1 MWECLSF
8 QVLTGPPRTAGAE
21 RTVVVMDNRS
31 EIRDFL
37 TSRRARIT
45 PEQAGL
51 PAYDSTRR
59 VTGLRREEVALLA
72 GVSVDYYTRL
82 ERGNARGASDTV
94 LDALARALQL
104 DEAERAHLF
113 DLARATNAI
122 NAARASH
129 RPAGPQVRPAVQRIL
144 DSMAATPAYLRNG
157 RMDILAANQLG
168 RALYAPVFD
177 SSAQPTN
184 HARFIFLDPGA
195 TEFFADWDRAAGD
208 TVALLRAEAGRNPH
222 DRALSNLIGE
232 LSTRSESFRQLW
244 AAHNVRFHRTGLK
257 RFHHPVVGDLALAFE
272 ALDLT
277 ADGLRITAYTAEPGT
292 ASADA
297 LNLLASWAATTD
309 QVQPS
314 RAAEGA

>member
-1 MWECLSF
+1 
-8 QVLTGPPRTAGAE
+8 
-21 RTVVVMDNRS
+21 MDNRS

-51 PAYDSTRR
+51 PAYGSTRR
-59 VTGLRREEVALLA
+59 VPGLRREEVALLA

-122 NAARASH
+122 NAARASR

-177 SSAQPTN
+177 SSAQPAN

-208 TVALLRAEAGRNPH
+208 TVAFRVAG
-222 DRALSNLIGE
+222 
-232 LSTRSESFRQLW
+232 
-244 AAHNVRFHRTGLK
+244 
-257 RFHHPVVGDLALAFE
+257 
-272 ALDLT
+272 
-277 ADGLRITAYTAEPGT
+277 
-292 ASADA
+292 
-297 LNLLASWAATTD
+297 
-309 QVQPS
+309 
-314 RAAEGA
+314 